1 MIVHIPHASTW
12 IPPEER
18 PLFLGEK
25 LLREREVMT
34 DWYCD
39 ELFARKGTG
48 LVYPVSRLVCDPE
61 RFREDADEP
70 MSAVGMGALY
80 TRCSDGAPLRSL
92 PDGERERLLRRYY
105 DPHHEALE
113 RLVRRE
119 LEERGHALILDGHS
133 FYPVP
138 LPYEPDRRRDRPDF
152 CVGTDAFH
160 TPRYLAETL
169 LDFLRRRGY
178 SAEENSPYGGSI
190 VPLHFYRREAR
201 VHSIMLEVNRALYL
215 ENGTDRSSRFGEI
228 RAVVRGAMEALETT
242 EKKLT

>member
-70 MSAVGMGALY
+70 MSAVGMGAPARL
-80 TRCSDGAPLRSL
+80 SGPSL
-92 PDGERERLLRRYY
+92 T
-105 DPHHEALE
+105 
-113 RLVRRE
+113 
-119 LEERGHALILDGHS
+119 ERGSACS
-133 FYPVP
+133 
-138 LPYEPDRRRDRPDF
+138 
-152 CVGTDAFH
+152 VGIM
-160 TPRYLAETL
+160 TPTTKRWN
-169 LDFLRRRGY
+169 GW
-178 SAEENSPYGGSI
+178 SAGNWKSG
-190 VPLHFYRREAR
+190 VMR
-201 VHSIMLEVNRALYL
+201 
-215 ENGTDRSSRFGEI
+215 
-228 RAVVRGAMEALETT
+228 
-242 EKKLT
+242 